1 VSVGRPVR
9 ADGQSV
15 ATVVVMPVPCAQLKV
30 FSPLDAFPVEERER
44 WRAYAESGA
53 GLTRHEAAAVESE
66 AAARRLLGSRPSA
79 VPRLA
84 QVRRVGGRT
93 MLCPLDLDVRA
104 GVALAALREVITPRV
119 VEQLVPDARLR
130 ERLDL
135 AGVAPPHVLDHP
147 FVVPLPWFVAFGPE
161 EQRFTDPP
169 EGRGPRLVH
178 LTTIGQALNRLEHAL
193 EVVET
198 RVTDADEVLS
208 ELGRLAVW
216 AAGFHEDALLEL
228 DHGGAGRLRGAAV
241 LRADTTCAD
250 LWRAIEALEE
260 GDAMTAAAAYAAAR
274 ARWSAGEALA
284 TAS

>member
-1 VSVGRPVR
+1 
-9 ADGQSV
+9 
-15 ATVVVMPVPCAQLKV
+15 MPVPCAQLKV
-30 FSPLDAFPVEERER
+30 FSPLDAFPSGERER
-44 WRAYAESGA
+44 WRAYVDAGA

-66 AAARRLLGSRPSA
+66 SAARGLLGTGTPA
-79 VPRLA
+79 APRLA

-104 GVALAALREVITPRV
+104 GVALATLREVVGPRV
-119 VEQLVPDARLR
+119 VEELVPDPGVRD
-130 ERLDL
+130 RLDAAAVL
-135 AGVAPPHVLDHP
+135 PPHVLDHP
-147 FVVPLPWFVAFGPE
+147 FVVPLPWFVAFAPE
-161 EQRFTDPP
+161 EQRFVDPP

-198 RVTDADEVLS
+198 VVADADEVLA

-216 AAGFHEDALLEL
+216 AAAFEEDALLEL
-228 DHGGAGRLRGAAV
+228 DHGGAGRLRGGAA
-241 LRADTTCAD
+241 LEADRTCGD

-260 GDAMTAAAAYAAAR
+260 GDGMAAAAAYAAAR
-274 ARWSAGEALA
+274 ARWSVGEALA

>member
-1 VSVGRPVR
+1 ML
-9 ADGQSV
+9 
-15 ATVVVMPVPCAQLKV
+15 ATVAVMPVPCAQLKV
-30 FSPLDAFPVEERER
+30 FSPLDAFPFEERER
-44 WRAYAESGA
+44 WRAYVESDA
-53 GLTRHEAAAVESE
+53 GLTRQEAADVESE
-66 AAARRLLGSRPSA
+66 TATRRLLGGSTPA
-79 VPRLA
+79 APRLA

-104 GVALAALREVITPRV
+104 GVALAALREVVAPLV
-119 VEQLVPDARLR
+119 VEQLVPDRR
-130 ERLDL
+130 VRDRLDS
-135 AGVAPPHVLDHP
+135 AAVVPPHVLDQP
-147 FVVPLPWFVAFGPE
+147 FVPPLPWFVAFAPE

-193 EVVET
+193 EVVEMA
-198 RVTDADEVLS
+198 VADADEVLA

-216 AAGFHEDALLEL
+216 AAGFDEDALLEL

-260 GDAMTAAAAYAAAR
+260 GDGMTAAAAYAAAR